1 MREEISY
8 GRLMMMGDE
17 ERAEYLASQMSVD
30 SNGLIQVED
39 NFMDDIIPPGMQV
52 DLVKQWNEISLAM
65 GLPTCIDDIVQDGLT
80 TIEVYR
86 IRNQRSPGDEL
97 LDRIGGKEIQID
109 FTDPRQSP
117 IRAIGETEVRHFIPD
132 PSTVSHAQRE
142 PAEWAKKFV
151 WGNNSAPLPKKE
163 STARIWHERK
173 PVPVLE
179 HVEFGNEGFMDDI
192 RHAYAESVGI
202 EAYEVNIDVE
212 EVIYI

>member
-8 GRLMMMGDE
+8 GRLMMMGEE
-17 ERAEYLASQMSVD
+17 ERAEYLASQMTVD
-30 SNGLIQVED
+30 SNGLVQVEE
-39 NFMDDIIPPGMQV
+39 NFMDDIIPPGQQV
-52 DLVKQWNEISLAM
+52 DLVKHWNEISAVLGM
-65 GLPTCIDDIVQDGLT
+65 PTSIHDIVQDGLA

-86 IRNQRSPGDEL
+86 IRNRRSAGDEL
-97 LDRIGGKEIQID
+97 IDLIGGREIQID
-109 FTDPRQSP
+109 FTEPRQSP
-117 IRAIGETEVRHFIPD
+117 IRARGETEVRHYIPE

-142 PAEWAKKFV
+142 PSEWAKKFV

-163 STARIWHERK
+163 STARIWHDRK

-202 EAYEVNIDVE
+202 EVHEVNIDVE

>member
-17 ERAEYLASQMSVD
+17 ERAEYLASQMTVD
-30 SNGLIQVED
+30 PNDLIQVED
-39 NFMDDIIPPGMQV
+39 NFMDDIIPPGVQV
-52 DLVKQWNEISLAM
+52 DLVRQWNEISQAM
-65 GLPTCIDDIVQDGLT
+65 GMPTCIDDIVQDGLT
-80 TIEVYR
+80 TIEVYQ
-86 IRNQRSPGDEL
+86 IRNHRTASDEL
-97 LDRIGGKEIQID
+97 IDQIGGREIQID
-109 FTDPRQSP
+109 FTYPRQSN
-117 IRAIGETEVRHFIPD
+117 INRNMGETEYRGIPT

-142 PAEWAKKFV
+142 PSEWAKKFV

-179 HVEFGNEGFMDDI
+179 YVEFGNEGFMDDI

>member
-17 ERAEYLASQMSVD
+17 ERAEYLASQMTVD

-39 NFMDDIIPPGMQV
+39 NFMDDIIFPGVQV
-52 DLVKQWNEISLAM
+52 NLVKQWNDISQAM
-65 GLPTCIDDIVQDGLT
+65 GMPSCIDDIVQDGLAT
-80 TIEVYR
+80 VEVYR
-86 IRNQRSPGDEL
+86 IRNQRSAGDEL
-97 LDRIGGKEIQID
+97 LGGFGGKGIQID

-117 IRAIGETEVRHFIPD
+117 IRAFGETEVRHFIPE
-132 PSTVSHAQRE
+132 PSIVSHAQRE
-142 PAEWAKKFV
+142 PAGWAKKFV

-163 STARIWHERK
+163 STARIWHDRK

-192 RHAYAESVGI
+192 RHAYAEAVGI
-202 EAYEVNIDVE
+202 EVHEVNIDVE